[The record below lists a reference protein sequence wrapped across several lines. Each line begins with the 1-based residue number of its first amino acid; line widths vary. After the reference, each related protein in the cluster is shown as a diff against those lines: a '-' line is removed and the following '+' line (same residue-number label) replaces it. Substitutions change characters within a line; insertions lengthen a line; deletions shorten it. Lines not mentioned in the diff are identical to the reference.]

1 MTSRSPRLAFL
12 LVAFVVLGCS
22 QQAPAAVKD
31 NCKIRD
37 CGAVGGGSDGDPE
50 DDTLDEFDTE
60 PEPDTDVEDTAPA
73 IDSTTDTG
81 SPKTD
86 AGGCSVPAGKTCGT
100 FPQCGCASGQSCEVT
115 ASDGN
120 RSCVAAG
127 TKKLH
132 EACAD
137 FGECEK
143 GLSCGLYGLC
153 VPFCSVTADCPSA
166 SMECRQAQ
174 IDSGDAGAADI
185 PDYKTCETNCDPI
198 NPSKSCGTASCAF
211 ADSSSTVCIPAG
223 TGTTLASCKKTGAA
237 CAAGYACVGTGDCH
251 RWCRVGFAGDCPGGK
266 ACNTFS
272 DHPKLGGVEL
282 GWCAY

>member
-1 MTSRSPRLAFL
+1 LASRSFL
-12 LVAFVVLGCS
+12 VSFVLVASGLWSCVQGTETGV
-22 QQAPAAVKD
+22 VKD

-50 DDTLDEFDTE
+50 DDTLDELDTDE
-60 PEPDTDVEDTAPA
+60 PIDTDVEDTAPA

-81 SPKTD
+81 APSET
-86 AGGCSVPAGKTCGT
+86 GSCVPAGKTCGT
-100 FPQCGCASGQSCEVT
+100 IPQCGCASGQNCEVT
-115 ASDGN
+115 AGDGN

-127 TKKLH
+127 TKKLN
-132 EACAD
+132 EACSD
-137 FGECEK
+137 FGQCEK

-153 VPFCSVTADCPSA
+153 VPFCNTTADCPSP
-166 SMECRQAQ
+166 SMTCRQAQ
-174 IDSGDAGAADI
+174 IDSGDAGVTDI

-211 ADSSSTVCIPAG
+211 ADSTSTVCIPAG
-223 TGTTLASCKKTGAA
+223 TGTTLASCKKAGTA
-237 CAAGYACVGTGDCH
+237 CAAGYACVGDGDCH

-266 ACNTFS
+266 TCNTFS